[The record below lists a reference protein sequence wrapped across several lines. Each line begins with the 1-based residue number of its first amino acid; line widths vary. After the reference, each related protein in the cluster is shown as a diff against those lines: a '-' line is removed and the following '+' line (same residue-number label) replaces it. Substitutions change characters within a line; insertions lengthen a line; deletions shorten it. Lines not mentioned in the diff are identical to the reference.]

1 MLAAA
6 GVAVASREYL
16 SEMEVGIAM
25 HFGVVSAF
33 RWDLGTEGPAAAGA

>member
-6 GVAVASREYL
+6 GVTVASREYL
-16 SEMEVGIAM
+16 SEMDVGIAM

-33 RWDLGTEGPAAAGA
+33 RWGLRVEGAAAQS